1 MTDTFTLNFYPIAKF
16 IILLFATVGIWNV
29 VNNFLH
35 IFARMKKDKIDAEIT
50 NKLIDKYPD
59 VGEVF
64 MNLPLRQQN
73 IENNQEIHEINEK
86 FDALEKMVKDL
97 QNANRT

>member
-1 MTDTFTLNFYPIAKF
+1 MEQITINFYSIAKF
-16 IILLFATVGIWNV
+16 IILLFATVGVWNI

-86 FDALEKMVKDL
+86 FDALEQMVKDL

>member
-1 MTDTFTLNFYPIAKF
+1 MEQITINFYPIAKF
-16 IILLFATVGIWNV
+16 IILLFATVGVWNI

-73 IENNQEIHEINEK
+73 IENNQEIHEINLK